1 MRACSSEL
9 EMTPILAVDQS
20 EPVSG
25 QSWRSHVTVEFN
37 TGCRQKRGRFPN
49 VNDMWRTSLLIPK
62 ACRWVAFAQGLSAR
76 LSLRFYLGVDRPPNC
91 TFLAKVTR
99 APS

>member
-1 MRACSSEL
+1 MRHRTLNPAFSHAEVGCKSKRACSSEL

-37 TGCRQKRGRFPN
+37 T
-49 VNDMWRTSLLIPK
+49 L
-62 ACRWVAFAQGLSAR
+62 VADKSVED
-76 LSLRFYLGVDRPPNC
+76 SPM
-91 TFLAKVTR
+91 
-99 APS
+99 